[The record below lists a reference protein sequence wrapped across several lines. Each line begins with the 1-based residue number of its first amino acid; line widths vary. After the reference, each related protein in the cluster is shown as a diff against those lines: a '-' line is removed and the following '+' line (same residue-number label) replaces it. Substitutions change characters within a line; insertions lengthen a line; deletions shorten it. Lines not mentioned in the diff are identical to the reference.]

1 MKAKATQPPVS
12 APRRKRAKR
21 PATIP
26 RGAKARADHC
36 LPSADRQIVLVL
48 QGGGALGAYQ
58 AGVYEGLH
66 RAGIEPDWV
75 IGTSIG
81 AINAALIAG
90 NRPEQRVQRLH
101 EFWRTVAFKGLSA
114 LWPALPG
121 MPNAW
126 TMLDAVSHGLPGFF
140 SPNHR
145 AWFSPHLP
153 LAEDA
158 AGYYHTT
165 ELRDTLNALIVPGLL
180 DACAPRLTVGAVNVR
195 SGTMRY
201 FDSRDEPVT
210 VDHVLA
216 SGALP
221 PAFPAVPIGNE
232 LYWDGGIY
240 SNTPIEA
247 VFDDAAR
254 QSALV
259 FAVQL
264 WSAAGAAPSS
274 MMQVNNRQKDIQYSS
289 RIDSH
294 VQRQAQIHRLRHI
307 VRELVKAL
315 PAAARA
321 QPEVAEMA
329 GYGCGTVM
337 HLMRLVAPRLPDEDQ
352 TKDMDFRTARIQ
364 ARWQAG
370 IADAQRTVARRAWL
384 DPIDATQGLVVHDL
398 EPDMALTPVTA

>member
-1 MKAKATQPPVS
+1 
-12 APRRKRAKR
+12 
-21 PATIP
+21 
-26 RGAKARADHC
+26 
-36 LPSADRQIVLVL
+36 
-48 QGGGALGAYQ
+48 
-58 AGVYEGLH
+58 LH
-66 RAGIEPDWV
+66 RTGIEPDWV

-101 EFWRTVAFKGLSA
+101 DFWQTVAFKGLPA
-114 LWPALPG
+114 LWPGLPG
-121 MPNAW
+121 MPNAF
-126 TMLDAVSHGLPGFF
+126 TMFNAVTRGLPGFF
-140 SPNHR
+140 APNHR
-145 AWFSPHLP
+145 AWLSPHLP
-153 LAEDA
+153 LAEDD

-165 ELRDTLNALIVPGLL
+165 ELRDTLSALIVPGLL
-180 DACAPRLTVGAVNVR
+180 EACAPRLTVGAVNVR

-201 FDSRDEPVT
+201 FDSRDEAVGIE
-210 VDHVLA
+210 HVLA

-221 PAFPAVPIGNE
+221 PAFPAVPIGDD

-247 VFDDAAR
+247 VFDDVAR

-264 WSAAGAAPSS
+264 WNSAGTAPCS
-274 MMQVNNRQKDIQYSS
+274 MTQVNNRQKDIQFSS

-307 VRELVKAL
+307 VRELVKTL

-321 QPEVAEMA
+321 RPEIEAMA
-329 GYGCGTVM
+329 AYGCGTVM

-352 TKDMDFRTARIQ
+352 TKDMDFHTSRIH

-370 IADAQRTVARRAWL
+370 IADAQRAIARRAWL
-384 DPIDATQGLVVHDL
+384 DPIEATQGLVVHDL
-398 EPDMALTPVTA
+398 EPDNAQAPVTA